1 VKVLFAIASP
11 EYLRFYDDTIRVLA
25 DRGHQVAVAIN
36 RQRDKKPVRLQEFA
50 GVRSLITVPGIVPRR
65 LGLFA
70 PLARGLR
77 GVTDFARYLHPRF
90 ASAVALRARMKRKV
104 LPRVFRWMDRL
115 GTLSSRGSRVLMYL
129 LSLFERAIPSS
140 KEIEQF
146 IMEQTPD
153 VVLVSPLVE
162 AGSDQVDLV
171 KGAQALGIPVAACIA
186 SWDNLTNKGV
196 LRVRPDQVIVWNEAQ
211 RNEAVAFHDVRRE
224 NVIITG
230 AQPFDRW
237 FERRPNTTRE
247 QFFTTIGLSGDKP
260 FVLFVCSSSFISI
273 SDAEVDFVRTWIKTV
288 RSHPLLAGFPV
299 LVRPH
304 PYNCAAWESADFS
317 MFQDVAI
324 WPKQAFNP
332 IEEAQRNHFFDSLYH
347 SVAVVGINTSAM
359 IEAAILGRPVLSLSV
374 EEFSGTQEGTLHFHH
389 LLPENGGFLRLAS
402 SLSDHVEQLVD
413 VIERPDT
420 VRQETENFVRS
431 FIRPHGLET
440 PCTPILAGAIEALM
454 NRGRGFSR
462 RMPWWGPLCWPL
474 LFGAG
479 ALAGIWLLFTD
490 PKVIRKIRK
499 RLSKGWHRTKKV
511 IRRLWLLT
519 LDRSQRQINR
529 VGTLVR
535 RAVRP
540 LYFLRFLVVRP
551 FRYTRRVFRQ
561 TRYATAIR
569 WRERNLSIPPKN
581 K

>member
-25 DRGHQVAVAIN
+25 DRGHQVAVVIN

-50 GVRSLITVPGIVPRR
+50 EVRSLITVPGIVPRR

-90 ASAVALRARMKRKV
+90 ASARALRARMKRKV

-115 GTLSSRGSRVLMYL
+115 GTLSARGSRALMYL

-146 IMEQTPD
+146 IIEQQPD

-196 LRVRPDQVIVWNEAQ
+196 LRVRPDQVMVWNETQ
-211 RNEAVAFHDVRRE
+211 RNEAVDFHDVHRE
-224 NVIITG
+224 NVIVTG

-247 QFFTTIGLSGDKP
+247 QFCTTIGLPVEKP

-273 SDAEVDFVRTWIKTV
+273 SDAEVDFVRTWIKAI
-288 RSHPLLAGFPV
+288 RSHSVLAGFSV

-304 PYNCAAWESADFS
+304 PYNCDAWESADFS
-317 MFQDVAI
+317 MLPDVAI

-332 IEEAQRNHFFDSLYH
+332 IEELQRNHFFDSLYH

-359 IEAAILGRPVLSLSV
+359 IEAAILGRPVLSLSAK
-374 EEFSGTQEGTLHFHH
+374 EFSGTQEGTLHFHH

-402 SLSDHVEQLVD
+402 SLPDHVEQLAD

-431 FIRPHGLET
+431 FIRPHGLEA
-440 PCTPILAGAIEALM
+440 PCTPILADAIEALM
-454 NRGRGFSR
+454 SRGRGSFR

-474 LFGAG
+474 LIGAG

-490 PKVIRKIRK
+490 PKTVRKIRK

-511 IRRLWLLT
+511 IRRLWVLT
-519 LDRSQRQINR
+519 LDRTKRKISR
-529 VGTLVR
+529 VGALVH
-535 RAVRP
+535 RAVRS
-540 LYFLRFLVVRP
+540 LYFLRSLLLLGLFV
-551 FRYTRRVFRQ
+551 T
-561 TRYATAIR
+561 
-569 WRERNLSIPPKN
+569 
-581 K
+581 